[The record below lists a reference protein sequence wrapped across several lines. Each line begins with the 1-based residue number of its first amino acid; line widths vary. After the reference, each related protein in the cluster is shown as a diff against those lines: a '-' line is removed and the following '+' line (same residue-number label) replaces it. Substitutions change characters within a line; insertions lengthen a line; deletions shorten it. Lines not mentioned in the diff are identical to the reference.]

1 MKELLRK
8 RIKELT
14 GIIGLSGQEWDVA
27 RYVKKE
33 LIDHVDDVKVLNN
46 GIVIAHIKGL
56 NSGPRVMVTAHM
68 DEVGYM
74 VKAISP
80 QGFLFFDRLGGATD
94 GCMPGRRV
102 LVKGSKG
109 VISGI
114 IGVRAG
120 HLLTAEERA
129 KPQTVSQSYIDI
141 CVSSKDEA
149 LALGIGVGAQV
160 VPDSP
165 CTEMNNPDYLVTRA
179 ADCRALCAVII
190 EVMKKLNKN
199 DIHGDVFG
207 VFNVLEET
215 STTAIGSAVNHI
227 KPEYGLYLDTIPS
240 GDVPDC
246 DYYKELPVAL
256 NNGPVIILHQHS
268 INTTLSVGSHPALID
283 ALRIAAEKTG
293 SRHQEIAIN
302 GAGYATDAISGV
314 SAGEGMGVVALAC
327 PRRYSHSPSEVLH
340 LDDVVATQ
348 LIVEEFLKN
357 PVDIDIV

>member
-1 MKELLRK
+1 MKEFLRN
-8 RIKELT
+8 RIKEMT
-14 GIIGLSGQEWDVA
+14 SIIGLSGQEWDVA

-33 LIDHVDDVKVLNN
+33 LINHVDDVKVLGN
-46 GIVIAHIKGL
+46 GIVIAHIKG
-56 NSGPRVMVTAHM
+56 SKPGPRVMVTAHM

-80 QGFLFFDRLGGATD
+80 TGFLFFDRLGGATD

-109 VISGI
+109 IVPGI

-120 HLLTAEERA
+120 HLLTAEERS

-141 CVSSKDEA
+141 CVSSKAEA
-149 LALGIGVGAQV
+149 EALGIGVGSQV

-165 CTEMNNPDYLVTRA
+165 CTEMNNPDYMVTRA
-179 ADCRALCAVII
+179 ADCRALCAVIV
-190 EVMKKLNKN
+190 ETMKKLGNE
-199 DIHGDVFG
+199 DIQGDLFG
-207 VFNVLEET
+207 VFTVLEET
-215 STTAIGSAVNHI
+215 STTAIGAAVNSI

-246 DYYKELPVAL
+246 DFDKELPVAL
-256 NNGPVIILHQHS
+256 NKGPVIILHQHS
-268 INTTLSVGSHPALID
+268 VNTTLSVGSHPALIE
-283 ALRIAAEKTG
+283 ALRNAAEKTNTK
-293 SRHQEIAIN
+293 HQEIAIN

-314 SAGEGMGVVALAC
+314 SAGEGMAVVALAC
-327 PRRYSHSPSEVLH
+327 PRRYSHSPSEVFH
-340 LDDVVATQ
+340 LDDVVAAQ
-348 LIVEEFLKN
+348 IIVEEFLRN